1 MRLSGPN
8 FSNAVSSL
16 VKFLRD
22 DVRRRSFSEFVRL
35 KAGEAQLILIR
46 QADEKPSAG
55 GAEAAEVALLDVLLP
70 SYVALVWQGKR
81 PERYCICRGDGD
93 SCYGMD

>member
-1 MRLSGPN
+1 MFGEDLSL
-8 FSNAVSSL
+8 SLCDSKL
-16 VKFLRD
+16 VKP
-22 DVRRRSFSEFVRL
+22 
-35 KAGEAQLILIR
+35 QLILIR
-46 QADEKPSAG
+46 QADENPSAG

-81 PERYCICRGDGD
+81 PEHYCICRGDGD